1 MRALYAAFALL
12 ASPALAECD
21 AEGHCEIAEGTYHI
35 AVPEGVEAPPMVL
48 WLHGAG
54 GSGAAALRN
63 GGSVQRYLDRG
74 YAFAAAD
81 GLPRNADSRGGS
93 WSFHPD
99 WPQRRDEVAF
109 FAAIIA
115 DAAQVHG
122 VDPDRVILAGFSI
135 GGSMTHYTA
144 CAQPDLFDAY
154 APVAGAFWRPHP
166 VECVGPVD
174 LFHTHGWNDATVPLE
189 GRTFR
194 PGTILEGGVAQ
205 GDSWYAMILW
215 RDANGCATDLPNV
228 RGIDGDL
235 WTREWTECAQGTLRF
250 DLHPGGHGIPQGW
263 SGRMLDW
270 YEALPGG

>member
-1 MRALYAAFALL
+1 MRALAAAVLGL
-12 ASPALAECD
+12 VAGPAVAACD
-21 AEGHCEIAEGTYHI
+21 DQGHCEIAQGTYHI

-48 WLHGAG
+48 WLHGFG
-54 GSGAAALRN
+54 GSGEAALRN
-63 GGSVQRYLDRG
+63 RNGVQRYLDRG

-81 GLPRNADSRGGS
+81 GLRRESGSFGEGRRS

-99 WPQRRDEVAF
+99 WPQRRNEAEF
-109 FAAIIA
+109 FAAIVD
-115 DAAQVHG
+115 DAAEVYG
-122 VDPDRVILAGFSI
+122 IDPERVVLAGFSI

-166 VECVGPVD
+166 TECVGPVD

-194 PGTILEGGVAQ
+194 DGAAAQ
-205 GDSWYAMILW
+205 GDSWVSMIVW
-215 RDANGCATDLPNV
+215 RDANECATDLPNV
-228 RGIDGDL
+228 REIDGDI
-235 WTREWTECAQGTLRF
+235 WRRAWTECAQGSLRF

-263 SGRMLDW
+263 ALRMLDW
-270 YEALPGG
+270 YESL